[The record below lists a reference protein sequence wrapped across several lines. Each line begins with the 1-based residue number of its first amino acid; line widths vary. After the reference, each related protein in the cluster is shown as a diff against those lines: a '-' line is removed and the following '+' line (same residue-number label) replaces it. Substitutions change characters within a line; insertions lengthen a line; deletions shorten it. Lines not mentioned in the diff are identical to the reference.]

1 MTGRR
6 PVPQGLP
13 DSAAEPP
20 TGRRPVPQAGT
31 AAWLGR
37 SLALPG
43 CAALCALGATAGLTA
58 VLHELSYHV
67 PHASQAIGCAGVAL
81 CAGALLGLW
90 LPRRIIH
97 RHLRTAPAARFTADT
112 AVPPADRPEA
122 GPTSAGNELEFA
134 AALSGS
140 LILALGLTWLLPC
153 LSAAG
158 MEAYRAF
165 LGRHFL
171 FPPPVM
177 RAAVLAPACLGLL
190 LVGAAGTITLM
201 SLRGWSRVCTPLQ
214 AGHAPLWSAGLIAAA
229 LGAGAMTAVTDKA
242 VLIVTA
248 LLATFAAGLLAVYRP
263 PRGAPTAE
271 PPLEAS
277 RTTADLPALLV
288 ILAAAFSAAL
298 ALILAFPDEPLTI
311 ANLGWAVAALA
322 ASVLLGLLAVQAV
335 PRRWKPTLLAPLLLL
350 ASAAVWVFAYLQSPT
365 VAVAGMGRL
374 VGVACCT
381 SACLGLIN
389 RRLAAAWGSS
399 QLAFTHVGGLAVAAG
414 SGALILG
421 LVLKTPDNMGT
432 LSGVVAVG
440 LTAAAGLAL
449 VFDPRG
455 SKLLRIGG
463 LLAVAGWLGIVSW
476 LGDFER
482 PAPKST
488 LSGGT
493 AVVET
498 PAQRAARDLYEGP
511 GIAAIRVCGQR
522 APDSPAVPSAW
533 EIDLAGPRYAV
544 VVIAPA
550 TENRGGY
557 PDRRT
562 GRRVV
567 RRCNRSLARSGHL
580 VFEFPAGELATA
592 ALDVARNLRA
602 DGWGSYLLRLS
613 GPHGVH
619 DVLLVGPDVPDWV
632 RQHPWPDGFEPTL
645 YEVPR
650 RRDLARH
657 LATRGSD

>member
-1 MTGRR
+1 M
-6 PVPQGLP
+6 
-13 DSAAEPP
+13 
-20 TGRRPVPQAGT
+20 
-31 AAWLGR
+31 
-37 SLALPG
+37 
-43 CAALCALGATAGLTA
+43 
-58 VLHELSYHV
+58 
-67 PHASQAIGCAGVAL
+67 AL

-97 RHLRTAPAARFTADT
+97 RHLRIAAAARADSNRHK
-112 AVPPADRPEA
+112 PADRPEA

-158 MEAYRAF
+158 MEDYRAF

-171 FPPPVM
+171 FPPLVM

-201 SLRGWSRVCTPLQ
+201 SLRGWSRVCAPPQ
-214 AGHAPLWSAGLIAAA
+214 AGQMSLWIAGLATAA

-242 VLIVTA
+242 VLIVAA

-263 PRGAPTAE
+263 PRSAPTAE

-311 ANLGWAVAALA
+311 ANLEWTASALA
-322 ASVLLGLLAVQAV
+322 ASTLFGLLAVQAV
-335 PRRWKPTLLAPLLLL
+335 PRRWEPAQVAPLLLL
-350 ASAAVWVFAYLQSPT
+350 ASAAVWAFAHHWSPT
-365 VAVAGMGRL
+365 AAAAGGMGRL

-381 SACLGLIN
+381 SACFGLIS

-399 QLAFTHVGGLAVAAG
+399 QLAFTRVGGLAVASG
-414 SGALILG
+414 SIALILG
-421 LVLKTPDNMGT
+421 LVLKTPDNMGS
-432 LSGVVAVG
+432 LSGVMAVG

-476 LGDFER
+476 LGDFEQ
-482 PAPKST
+482 PALKST
-488 LSGGT
+488 LTGGN

-498 PAQRAARDLYEGP
+498 PAQRAAHDLYEGP

-522 APDSPAVPSAW
+522 TPDSPAVPSAW
-533 EIDLAGPRYAV
+533 EIDQAGPLRRRGHRPRDGKPRRLPRPADRTASRATLHTVAGPRR
-544 VVIAPA
+544 AP
-550 TENRGGY
+550 G
-557 PDRRT
+557 
-562 GRRVV
+562 
-567 RRCNRSLARSGHL
+567 
-580 VFEFPAGELATA
+580 
-592 ALDVARNLRA
+592 LRA
-602 DGWGSYLLRLS
+602 SSRRAGHG
-613 GPHGVH
+613 GPGRC
-619 DVLLVGPDVPDWV
+619 P
-632 RQHPWPDGFEPTL
+632 
-645 YEVPR
+645 
-650 RRDLARH
+650 
-657 LATRGSD
+657 